1 MLSFLDTAVIPFL
14 TSLYA
19 TVGYLGVFVAM
30 TIEATLL
37 PLPSELILPMAGWM
51 VSDPKQIEPLT
62 HAHWNFWIVVAV
74 GVAGDLTG
82 ACFGYFLGSHLGRPF
97 LDRWGRYLL
106 IRKHEIEQAE
116 GFFARWGAPTA
127 FIGRLLPGVR
137 SVIGFAAGVAR
148 MPFRRFVLYSALGVI
163 PWTVALVYA
172 GTVLGSNWTEIRD
185 TLGCSRRSS
194 CSRSCSPSSLSSGGV
209 SAIPAGAARSRRP
222 SGGPFRPDTDRVSGV
237 TLRTGRLPRAPS
249 AGSVAD

>member
-1 MLSFLDTAVIPFL
+1 VLSFIDTAVIPFL
-14 TSLYA
+14 QSLYA
-19 TVGYLGVFVAM
+19 AVGYLGVFVAM

-62 HAHWNFWIVVAV
+62 HASWNFWIVVAV
-74 GVAGDLTG
+74 AVAGDLTG
-82 ACFGYFLGSHLGRPF
+82 ACFGYFLGSHLGRRF

-116 GFFARWGAPTA
+116 GFFGRWGAPTA

-137 SVIGFAAGVAR
+137 SVVGFAAGIAR
-148 MPFRRFVLYSALGVI
+148 MPFRPFVAFSALGVI

-172 GTVLGSNWTEIRD
+172 GTVLGAHWTEIRD
-185 TLGCSRRSS
+185 DLRPFDTLIILACAAAILLFVWWRLGHPGWNRR
-194 CSRSCSPSSLSSGGV
+194 
-209 SAIPAGAARSRRP
+209 
-222 SGGPFRPDTDRVSGV
+222 
-237 TLRTGRLPRAPS
+237 RAE
-249 AGSVAD
+249 A

>member
-1 MLSFLDTAVIPFL
+1 VLGFIDTMVIPFL
-14 TSLYA
+14 QSLYGD
-19 TVGYLGVFVAM
+19 VGYLGVFVAM

-51 VSDPKQIEPLT
+51 VSDPRQIEPLT
-62 HAHWNFWIVVAV
+62 HAGWNFWIVVAV

-82 ACFGYFLGSHLGRPF
+82 ACFGYFLGSRLGRPF

-106 IRKHEIEQAE
+106 IRKHEIDKAE

-137 SVIGFAAGVAR
+137 SVMGFAAGVAR
-148 MPFRRFVLYSALGVI
+148 MPFRQFVVFSGLGVI

-172 GTVLGSNWTEIRD
+172 GTVLGSNWTQIRSD
-185 TLGCSRRSS
+185 LKPFDNLILIACLAAVVLFVVWRLFHSGSDRSE
-194 CSRSCSPSSLSSGGV
+194 
-209 SAIPAGAARSRRP
+209 AG
-222 SGGPFRPDTDRVSGV
+222 T
-237 TLRTGRLPRAPS
+237 
-249 AGSVAD
+249 